1 MEIVGVVGQ
10 LTVAEVYR
18 SVTALQHEVD
28 DLPPLPVNRDDAR
41 RQFDKHGLLPC
52 ESLLREHLGE
62 YPGTTRKTKRC
73 TCVC

>member
-18 SVTALQHEVD
+18 SVTVD
-28 DLPPLPVNRDDAR
+28 STRSRFDLPPLPVNRDDAR

-52 ESLLREHLGE
+52 ESLLREHLG
-62 YPGTTRKTKRC
+62 
-73 TCVC
+73 